1 MRPIEPGCVCIT
13 VNCRPDA
20 VGRMVLAIEPIAFAD
35 IECKERA
42 LKFGKDGFWWIRPLT
57 GVIPANCS
65 EWRPTYLTSG
75 AIVCHETQLRRLDD
89 PDAAEPRIETR
100 EIEHA

>member
-1 MRPIEPGCVCIT
+1 MKPIEPGCVCIT
-13 VNCRPDA
+13 VNCRQDA

-35 IECKERA
+35 IQCKEA
-42 LKFGKDGFWWIRPLT
+42 LKFGRDGFWWIRPLA
-57 GVIPANCS
+57 GVIPANFS
-65 EWRPTYLTSG
+65 ESRSSLTAE

-89 PDAAEPRIETR
+89 DPDAAEPRVTER